1 MGIRVLFTKV
11 FAVLILVF
19 VSFSSASVLFGK
31 SNDDPYYL
39 LRAGK
44 RMKLKLDAPINSR
57 FSSKDDTFIAVIA
70 EPVRNG
76 GRIVL
81 NEGVRIEG
89 RVVAASPNGAFG
101 KAGELEVEFFRIIFE
116 GGDSRRISGKLA
128 KPLKAKSKQGWQ
140 IASFIGGTLGG
151 VLIGALAGGGKKAAI
166 GGGIGAAAGGGTAAA
181 INGDDVGI
189 NAGDQ
194 FEIVLQQD
202 VTLPFDE
209 V

>member
-11 FAVLILVF
+11 FAVLSLIF
-19 VSFSSASVLFGK
+19 VSFSSTAALFAK
-31 SNDDPYYL
+31 SYDDPYYL

-44 RMKLKLDAPINSR
+44 RMKMKLDAPVNSR
-57 FSSKDDTFIAVIA
+57 FSSVDDTFIAVLT

-89 RVVAASPNGAFG
+89 RIVRVKPNGPLG
-101 KAGELEVEFFRIIFE
+101 KGGELDVEFFRIIFD

-128 KPLKAKSKQGWQ
+128 KPLKAKSKQSWQ
-140 IASFIGGTLGG
+140 LASFIGGTLGG
-151 VLIGALAGGGKKAAI
+151 VLIGALAGGGKTAAI

-194 FEIVLQQD
+194 FEVILQQD

>member
-11 FAVLILVF
+11 FAVLSLIF
-19 VSFSSASVLFGK
+19 VSFGSTAALFAK
-31 SNDDPYYL
+31 STDDPYYL

-44 RMKLKLDAPINSR
+44 RMKLKLDTPVNSR
-57 FSSKDDTFIAVIA
+57 FSSKDDTFIAVIS

-76 GRIVL
+76 GRVVL
-81 NEGVRIEG
+81 AKGVRIEG
-89 RVVAASPNGAFG
+89 RVAAASPNGPFG
-101 KAGELEVEFFRIIFE
+101 KAGELDVEFFRIMFD
-116 GGDSRRISGKLA
+116 GDDSRRISGRLA

-151 VLIGALAGGGKKAAI
+151 VVIGALAGGGKTAAI

-181 INGDDVGI
+181 ISGDNVGI
-189 NAGDQ
+189 NAGQ
-194 FEIVLQQD
+194 EFEIVLQQD

>member
-11 FAVLILVF
+11 FAVLSLIF
-19 VSFSSASVLFGK
+19 VSFSSTAVLFAK

-57 FSSKDDTFIAVIA
+57 FSSKDDTFIAVIT

-89 RVVAASPNGAFG
+89 RVLTASPNGPFG
-101 KAGELEVEFFRIIFE
+101 KAGELDVEFFRIMFD
-116 GGDSRRISGKLA
+116 GADSRKISGKLA
-128 KPLKAKSKQGWQ
+128 KPLKARSKGGWQ

-151 VLIGALAGGGKKAAI
+151 VLIGALAGGGKTAAI

-189 NAGDQ
+189 NAGQ
-194 FEIVLQQD
+194 EFEIVLQQD